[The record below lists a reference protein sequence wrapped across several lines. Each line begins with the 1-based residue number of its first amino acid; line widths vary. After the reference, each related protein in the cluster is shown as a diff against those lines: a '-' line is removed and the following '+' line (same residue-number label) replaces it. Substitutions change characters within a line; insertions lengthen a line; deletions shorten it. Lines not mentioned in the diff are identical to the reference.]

1 MPCIYIPIHLIT
13 RRQKGTT
20 DMKKELF
27 HERLERIRREKKLTA
42 KAMARAIEVPES
54 TYREWE
60 KGRGMRMPPFQ
71 RNSQVLAISVT
82 ELITGQQPEW
92 AEVMESLLALERTI
106 AEIRLHV
113 SSRI

>member
-1 MPCIYIPIHLIT
+1 
-13 RRQKGTT
+13 
-20 DMKKELF
+20 MKNELF

-42 KAMARAIEVPES
+42 KAMAQFIEVPES

-71 RNSQVLAISVT
+71 KISQVLAISVT
-82 ELITGQQPEW
+82 ELITGEQPEW
-92 AEVMESLLALERTI
+92 AMITDKLLALEKSI
-106 AEIRLHV
+106 AEIRLNV

>member
-1 MPCIYIPIHLIT
+1 M
-13 RRQKGTT
+13 QN
-20 DMKKELF
+20 ELF

-42 KAMARAIEVPES
+42 KAMARFIEVPES

-71 RNSQVLAISVT
+71 KISQVLAISVT

-92 AEVMESLLALERTI
+92 ADVIEKLLALEKSI
-106 AEIRLHV
+106 AEIRLNV